1 MNAAH
6 RDAVNAALGFT
17 LSDEQWQAVSAGLEP
32 AVIVAGAGT
41 GKTTSMAAR
50 VAYLVSQ
57 GEIEPE
63 RILGLTFTNK
73 AASSLL
79 RTVRGV
85 LSSLDPVSPPGAIG
99 APGVDVQAMTYHAF
113 AARIVRDH
121 GMRLGI
127 EPHAEVLSDAARAQL
142 AYRCVTSAP
151 AEMIIASDSPA
162 SMAQRVLALDD
173 ASNESRV
180 SIDALVA
187 FDEELLAWLRTSG
200 GTQNSAKD
208 LIATSEARLTTAR
221 LVGAFRELKRERDVV
236 DFADQIRLAVDLVET
251 YPDLCEIL
259 RSEFDVVLL
268 DEYQDTS
275 VAQRIMLQRIFGEGH
290 AVTAVGDPCQAI
302 YGWRGASA
310 DNIDLFLSHFGGAAG
325 ASYPLSENRR
335 SGMRIVDAANVV
347 AEPLR
352 GLHRTAE
359 PLAALATAHGPGDV
373 RIGLFETWDQEVEWL
388 TESIAQRH
396 NSLRAGESIAV
407 LAGTGAVLD
416 RVDRALRN
424 RGIPTQVHGAAAM
437 LHQPAVQD
445 LLAWLRIIHEPTA
458 NASLLRIVTG
468 PRWRIGPRDL
478 AALGNR
484 AAELT
489 GGARRRNARTLNE
502 ALTEAIDGSDSVDVI
517 SLSDAVLDLGDG
529 AAFSPD
535 AHERL
540 KEVSA
545 LLREFR
551 GITGEPLGE
560 LLARVSHRTMIGV
573 EAQVAD
579 PSGTQREALAAFA
592 NVADEFTDLDGRVGL
607 GGFLSRIHDADRMEI
622 SAKLDVI
629 VRPGAVQ
636 LMTIHKSKGLEFT
649 HVYLPSVTDG
659 GFPGGK
665 ARGTWLSSPSLVP
678 WPLRHDSPV
687 ELPSYPPRDREIT
700 KKDLDGYKDQL
711 KALDEREVDRLSYVA
726 LTRAQASVAVTAHW
740 WGPTQKRPRG
750 AHRFAAA
757 VKSVPEATIIEWFP
771 EPDKEAQNPSR
782 TAGERELT
790 WPVDLSAT
798 YLDRVRKVAA
808 QARDV
813 EPSQSVASAD
823 PEVHRWRIVAQALSA
838 EAQRARAPER
848 AVLLGSAVGA
858 STFLRALAEPEEVA
872 RDLLR
877 PMPRKPSA
885 AARRGTAWHAWVE
898 ARYGQQS
905 LLDPDDL
912 PGAADESITSD
923 EQLARLKEAFELTP
937 YANLAPVAVEQ
948 PFTLVVGGRLVHGRI
963 DAVFRSG
970 GHFDVIDWKT
980 GGTEL
985 LDPRQ
990 LAVYRLAWARISGV
1004 AWEEI
1009 HAGFVMVST
1018 GEILRPDTDGD
1029 IRNLLALDA

>member
-1 MNAAH
+1 MSAAY
-6 RDAVNAALGFT
+6 RDTVNAALGFQ
-17 LSDEQWQAVSAGLEP
+17 LSDEQWQAVSAEMEP

-50 VAYLVSQ
+50 VAFLVARGAVQ
-57 GEIEPE
+57 PE

-79 RTVRGV
+79 RTVRKV
-85 LSSLDPVSPPGAIG
+85 LGAQVFESPPGAVDV
-99 APGVDVQAMTYHAF
+99 PGVDVQAMTYHAF

-121 GMRLGI
+121 GIRLGI

-142 AYRCVTSAP
+142 AYRCVTGAP
-151 AEMIIASDSPA
+151 AEMIIRSDSPSA
-162 SMAQRVLALDD
+162 MAQRVLALDD
-173 ASNESRV
+173 ALNESRV
-180 SIDALVA
+180 SIDELVS
-187 FDEELLAWLRTSG
+187 FDEELLDWLRTSG
-200 GTQNSAKD
+200 GTQNSARD

-221 LVGAFRELKRERDVV
+221 LVGAFRDLKRERDVV

-259 RSEFDVVLL
+259 RAEFDVVLL

-275 VAQRIMLQRIFGEGH
+275 VAQRILLQQIFGEGH

-310 DNIDLFLSHFGGAAG
+310 DNIDSFLTHFGGNESS
-325 ASYPLSENRR
+325 SYPLSENRR
-335 SGMRIVDAANVV
+335 SGVHIVDAANTV

-352 GLHRTAE
+352 GIHRTAE
-359 PLAALATAHGPGDV
+359 PLAALATAHGTGDV
-373 RIGLFETWDQEVEWL
+373 RVGLFETWDQELEWL
-388 TESIAQRH
+388 TASISQRH
-396 NSLRAGESIAV
+396 RSLADGETIAV

-416 RVDRALRN
+416 MVDRALRAQ
-424 RGIPTQVHGAAAM
+424 GIPTQVHGAAAM

-445 LLAWLRIIHEPTA
+445 LLAWLHVIHEPTA
-458 NASLLRIVTG
+458 NSAILRILSG

-484 AAELT
+484 AVELT
-489 GGARRRNARTLNE
+489 GGSRRRNASTLDE
-502 ALTEAIDGSDSVDVI
+502 ALTEALDGSDSVDVV
-517 SLSDAVLDLGDG
+517 SLSDALLDLGDHG
-529 AAFSPD
+529 AYSPE
-535 AHERL
+535 ACERFV
-540 KEVSA
+540 EVA
-545 LLREFR
+545 DLIREFR
-551 GITGEPLGE
+551 GSTGEPLGE
-560 LLARVSHRTMIGV
+560 FLARVSHHTMIGI
-573 EAQVAD
+573 EAQVTD

-592 NVADEFTDLDGRVGL
+592 KFADGFTDIDGRVGL
-607 GGFLSRIHDADRMEI
+607 GGFLSRILDAERMDI
-622 SAKLDVI
+622 STKLDVI

-659 GFPGGK
+659 SFPGGK
-665 ARGTWLSSPSLVP
+665 ARGVWVSDPRVVP
-678 WPLRHDSPV
+678 WPLRHDSPS
-687 ELPSYPPRDREIT
+687 ELPMYPPRDQEIT
-700 KKDLDGYKDQL
+700 KKEFDRYKEFL
-711 KALDEREVDRLSYVA
+711 KVLEEREVDRLAYVA

-757 VKSVPEATIIEWFP
+757 VRSVPVASVIEWFP
-771 EPDKEAQNPSR
+771 EPDKEALNPSIA
-782 TAGERELT
+782 AGERELT
-790 WPVDLSAT
+790 WPIELSAA
-798 YLDRVRKVAA
+798 YVDRVREIATQVRSVDTSAA
-808 QARDV
+808 MV
-813 EPSQSVASAD
+813 STD
-823 PEVHRWRIVAQALSA
+823 PEVQRWHTLAQALREES
-838 EAQRARAPER
+838 QRASAPER
-848 AVLLGSAVGA
+848 VVSLGAAVGA

-912 PGAADESITSD
+912 PGSADESIISD
-923 EQLARLKEAFELTP
+923 EQLARLKEAFELTA

-948 PFTLVVGGRLVHGRI
+948 PFSLLIGGRLVHGRI
-963 DAVFRSG
+963 DAVFESEG
-970 GHFDVIDWKT
+970 QFDVIDWKT
-980 GGTEL
+980 GGTEH

-990 LAVYRLAWARISGV
+990 LAIYRLAWARIAGV
-1004 AWEEI
+1004 DWEGVR
-1009 HAGFVMVST
+1009 AGFVMVST
-1018 GEILRPDTDGD
+1018 GEIIRPDTDGD
-1029 IRNLLALDA
+1029 IRGFLALDP